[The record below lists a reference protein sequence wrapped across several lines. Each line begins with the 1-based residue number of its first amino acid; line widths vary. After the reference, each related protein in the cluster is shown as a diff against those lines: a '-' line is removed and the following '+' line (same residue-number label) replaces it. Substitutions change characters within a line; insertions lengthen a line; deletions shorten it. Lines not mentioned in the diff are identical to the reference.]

1 MFCLLCG
8 ICVVLCVFIV
18 FVVLFFLSFYCAVW
32 SAVLLWRINLSVN
45 KKLSCC
51 WDSSRYDKISDRSRL
66 ANS

>member
-51 WDSSRYDKISDRSRL
+51 
-66 ANS
+66 